1 MEVSISH
8 QLYVF
13 LAMTLCGACSGA
25 VFDLFRIIRKQFGAT
40 TLTTSLSD
48 ILFWLIISTAMSL
61 TLFYVS
67 GGEIR
72 WHEAIGVILG
82 AVIYFL
88 LFSKLFMGIIGWI
101 LRICTKLFLTILKI
115 VLTPVV
121 FLYKMIKKPLC
132 WIFVSLKPVFRC
144 GKHKTVGFFALIKN
158 SFKKLKLVMKKS

>member
-13 LAMTLCGACSGA
+13 LAMTICGTCSGII
-25 VFDLFRIIRKQFGAT
+25 FDLFRIIRRQFKAN

-48 ILFWLIISTAMSL
+48 ILFWLIISMGMFL

-67 GGEIR
+67 DGEIR

-88 LFSKLFMGIIGWI
+88 LFSKLFMTVVGWI
-101 LRICTKLFLTILKI
+101 LRIFTKIFLTILKI
-115 VLTPVV
+115 ILTPLV
-121 FLYKMIKKPLC
+121 FLYKMIKRPLY
-132 WIFVSLKPVFRC
+132 WIFVSLKPVFRY
-144 GKHKTVGFFALIKN
+144 GKHKTFSFFALIKN